1 MMLKGRKEWRNYLDN
16 PRKRICWFEI
26 IWICRCPEEWNWYI
40 LAFVFLSLFL
50 SLFFFFFFLFFFLY
64 GNTFCHGLVVLTLVL
79 RSSLFQNAKSR
90 IQLTRRIARGGC
102 CCCCWSD
109 ASALLMKRAVS
120 QLTLHPSVEV
130 RRIRDVSGGS
140 WR

>member
-1 MMLKGRKEWRNYLDN
+1 MESVY
-16 PRKRICWFEI
+16 FS
-26 IWICRCPEEWNWYI
+26 
-40 LAFVFLSLFL
+40 FSFSLF
-50 SLFFFFFFLFFFLY
+50 LFFFFFPLSFLY
-64 GNTFCHGLVVLTLVL
+64 GNIFVTCIGLVILTLVL
-79 RSSLFQNAKSR
+79 RSSVFQKAKSR

-120 QLTLHPSVEV
+120 QLALHPSVEV
-130 RRIRDVSGGS
+130 RRMRDVSGGS

>member
-1 MMLKGRKEWRNYLDN
+1 MKLVY
-16 PRKRICWFEI
+16 FS
-26 IWICRCPEEWNWYI
+26 
-40 LAFVFLSLFL
+40 FSFSFFLFL
-50 SLFFFFFFLFFFLY
+50 FFFFFLFSFSFLY
-64 GNTFCHGLVVLTLVL
+64 GNTFVTCFGLVVLTLVL
-79 RSSLFQNAKSR
+79 RSSLFQKAKSR
-90 IQLTRRIARGGC
+90 IQLTRRIARGG

-130 RRIRDVSGGS
+130 RRMRDVSGGS

>member
-1 MMLKGRKEWRNYLDN
+1 MSMPWVVKLLYFSFSF
-16 PRKRICWFEI
+16 P
-26 IWICRCPEEWNWYI
+26 
-40 LAFVFLSLFL
+40 
-50 SLFFFFFFLFFFLY
+50 LFFFFSFFLY
-64 GNTFCHGLVVLTLVL
+64 GNTFVTCFGLVVLTLVL
-79 RSSLFQNAKSR
+79 RSSVFQKAKSR
-90 IQLTRRIARGGC
+90 IQLTRRIARGGGGDGSC
-102 CCCCWSD
+102 CCWWWSD